1 MNFEVSW
8 GCLEGVWGCLECVWK
23 GLRDSVYCL
32 VCNNA
37 KTIETSSVLPLEAKS
52 ALSKILN
59 FVVSWGCLEGVWG
72 CLEGV

>member
-1 MNFEVSW
+1 MS
-8 GCLEGVWGCLECVWK
+8 GGVWSVSGGC
-23 GLRDSVYCL
+23 LRDSVYCL